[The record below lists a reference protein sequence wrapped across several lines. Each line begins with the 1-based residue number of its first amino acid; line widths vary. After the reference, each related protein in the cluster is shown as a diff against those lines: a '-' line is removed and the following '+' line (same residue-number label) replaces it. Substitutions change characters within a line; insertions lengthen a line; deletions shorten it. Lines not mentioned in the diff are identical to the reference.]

1 MMKIKAI
8 LISLLALMLVA
19 CNNSVENTITQDK
32 PNNEQ
37 QNDKQTVVSK
47 KDDFTFTITSDKK
60 IYSKGEKVKIEANIL
75 FSGESSEV
83 IVSGGGNL
91 ITWEVLNELGEE
103 ISPRYS
109 REDIA
114 LPYTFAKGEPFILK
128 TTDIDTTDLNP
139 GKITVNATVEF
150 NLNQKDYKL
159 NNKLVFTVN

>member
-1 MMKIKAI
+1 MKIKAI

>member
-1 MMKIKAI
+1 
-8 LISLLALMLVA
+8 MLVA

>member
-1 MMKIKAI
+1 M
-8 LISLLALMLVA
+8 
-19 CNNSVENTITQDK
+19 
-32 PNNEQ
+32 
-37 QNDKQTVVSK
+37 
-47 KDDFTFTITSDKK
+47 
-60 IYSKGEKVKIEANIL
+60 KIEANIL